1 MSDVLFHRLRVREVV
16 TETDDSR
23 SLVFDLTP
31 SQVERFHYRPGQFLT
46 LRVPGQDGAVARCY
60 SLSSSPEVDH
70 HPKVTVKR
78 VDGGYGSN
86 WICDH
91 VAAGSEIDVLE
102 PAGVFTPRSF
112 EEDLLLFAGGSGITP
127 IMSIVKSSLA
137 AGSSRA
143 VLVYANRDEDSVI
156 FSEELNRLAAEHP
169 DRLVVIHWLESV
181 QGLPSIEALHA
192 LVQPYDYSQ
201 AFLCGPRPF
210 MQAARKA
217 LREKDFPRTGL
228 HLERFAS
235 LAGDPFEEARPA
247 DPNRHDHELRVD
259 AAQRLGRAQ

>member
-16 TETDDSR
+16 VETDDSR

-31 SQVERFHYRPGQFLT
+31 SQAERFRYRPGQFLT
-46 LRVPGQDGAVARCY
+46 LRVPGQEGAVARCY
-60 SLSSSPEVDH
+60 SLSSSPEVDQ
-70 HPKVTVKR
+70 HPQVTVKR

-91 VAAGSEIDVLE
+91 VGPGSELDALE

-127 IMSIVKSSLA
+127 IMSIVKSALS
-137 AGSSRA
+137 AGTSRI
-143 VLVYANRDEDSVI
+143 VLVYANRDESSVI
-156 FSEELNRLAAEHP
+156 FSAELNRLVAEHP
-169 DRLVVIHWLESV
+169 DRLVVLHWLESV
-181 QGLPSIEALHA
+181 QGLPGIEALHA
-192 LVQPYDYSQ
+192 LVEPYDFRQ

-217 LREKDFPRTGL
+217 LRQKDFPRTGL

-235 LAGDPFEEARPA
+235 LAGDPFDDARPA
-247 DPNRHDHELRVD
+247 DPELVVD
-259 AAQRLGRAQ
+259 RPQQLGQAR